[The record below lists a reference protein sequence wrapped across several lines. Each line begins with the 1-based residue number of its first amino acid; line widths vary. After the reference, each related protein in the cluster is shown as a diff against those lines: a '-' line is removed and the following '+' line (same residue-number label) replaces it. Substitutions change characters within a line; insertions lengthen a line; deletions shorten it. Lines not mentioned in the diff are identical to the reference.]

1 MTSACVSPSAGTNSR
16 SGASSARSI
25 LPMSTSNQTQRKY
38 RRIVVKFGSGVLT
51 RPNAPGLDQKQ
62 FARLS
67 AEVAAVIRDGH
78 QCVTVTSGAVAA
90 GISALSLDERP
101 SDLATLQASAAVG
114 QSKLMRAY
122 ETAFA
127 RYKLNVAQLLL
138 THSDLDS
145 RIRRA
150 NARNTL
156 ERLLASGNV
165 VPIINENDSVAVE
178 ELKFGDNDRLSAEV
192 ALLGNADLLL
202 ILTQVDGLLDEGGK
216 VIPLVRDI
224 DRVKGLANATRGRFA
239 VGGMISKLEAVKMAV
254 DGGIQT
260 VILNGRHPGAIIAA
274 VGGEGAGTRFVA
286 KARAAGL
293 TSAR

>member
-1 MTSACVSPSAGTNSR
+1 MTAGVD
-16 SGASSARSI
+16 ARRE
-25 LPMSTSNQTQRKY
+25 RK
-38 RRIVVKFGSGVLT
+38 RIVLKFGSGILT
-51 RPNAPGLDQKQ
+51 RENS
-62 FARLS
+62 ARLDPKQIS
-67 AEVAAVIRDGH
+67 RLTAEVAALIQRGH

-90 GISALSLDERP
+90 GMGALSLKERP
-101 SDLATLQASAAVG
+101 VDLATAQASAAVG

-150 NARNTL
+150 NAKSTI
-156 ERLLASGNV
+156 ERLLASSNV

-192 ALLGNADLLL
+192 AMLAGADLLL
-202 ILTQVDGLLDEGGK
+202 ILTQVDGLMDQKGN
-216 VIPLVRDI
+216 VIRRVRDI
-224 DRVKGLANATRGRFA
+224 DRVKALATEGRGRFA

-254 DGGIQT
+254 EAGIPT
-260 VILNGRHPGAIIAA
+260 AIINGRQPDRIGAVVA
-274 VGGEGAGTRFVA
+274 GEQAGTRFVA
-286 KARAAGL
+286 RRSISRTNKQTGHIH
-293 TSAR
+293 

>member
-1 MTSACVSPSAGTNSR
+1 M
-16 SGASSARSI
+16 SI
-25 LPMSTSNQTQRKY
+25 SNHAQRKY

-51 RPNAPGLDQKQ
+51 RRNASGLDQKQ

-90 GISALSLDERP
+90 GFSALSLSERP

-178 ELKFGDNDRLSAEV
+178 ELKFGDNDRLSAS
-192 ALLGNADLLL
+192 LLYTYPSPL
-202 ILTQVDGLLDEGGK
+202 DGD
-216 VIPLVRDI
+216 
-224 DRVKGLANATRGRFA
+224 T
-239 VGGMISKLEAVKMAV
+239 
-254 DGGIQT
+254 
-260 VILNGRHPGAIIAA
+260 
-274 VGGEGAGTRFVA
+274 
-286 KARAAGL
+286 
-293 TSAR
+293 